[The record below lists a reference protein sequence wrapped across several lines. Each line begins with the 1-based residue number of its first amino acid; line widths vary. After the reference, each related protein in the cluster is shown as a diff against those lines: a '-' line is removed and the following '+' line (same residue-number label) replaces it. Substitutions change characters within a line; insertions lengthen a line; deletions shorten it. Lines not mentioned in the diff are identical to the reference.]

1 MFMKII
7 FKAFIGGVILFTL
20 CGCGVVDNNKKLEDA
35 KTLYD
40 YYKIKNEIRYG
51 DTDNTFGY
59 DKINC
64 DVLKNNEIMYI
75 SHNYFILS
83 DGSFYE
89 YTTNKDSKYSNG
101 MQCIKKDIGF
111 TVKRVINTYIE
122 DTNGKK
128 YNKEFLGEDN
138 FDKNSFSEHEFYV
151 KVLDN
156 EDNIVKYDYIYDL
169 GDEYKSDSISNDTYE
184 SSWDYTKY
192 MILKDD
198 GNIYMDIIKTTRTT
212 TFPYFDVTTT
222 KEIVKEDIFYSKEDY
237 GHILDYD
244 YYSNDYK
251 GVNILVSDKG
261 LFINEE
267 VKTKECTEYLD
278 VDCERKLIEN
288 EVFKKY
294 HDEFKYVNNHYGV
307 LKDGS
312 IVNMSYVFYG
322 ENI

>member
-1 MFMKII
+1 MKRF
-7 FKAFIGGVILFTL
+7 FKFLVIGGITFSL
-20 CGCGVVDNNKKLEDA
+20 CGCGVVDNNKRLEDA

-64 DVLKNNEIMYI
+64 DVLKDNEIMYM

-111 TVKRVINTYIE
+111 TVKRVINNYME
-122 DTNGKK
+122 DTNGKM
-128 YNKEFLGEDN
+128 YNNDFFGVDN
-138 FDKNSFSEHEFYV
+138 FDKNIFREFV
-151 KVLDN
+151 VSVDKVLDN
-156 EDNIVKYDYIYDL
+156 EDNIVKYDYIDDL

-244 YYSNDYK
+244 YYSSDYK
-251 GVNILVSDKG
+251 SVNILVSDKG

-294 HDEFKYVNNHYGV
+294 HDEFKYVNTNYGV

-312 IVNMSYVFYG
+312 IVNMSCVFYG

>member
-1 MFMKII
+1 MRRFLK
-7 FKAFIGGVILFTL
+7 FLVIGGITFCL
-20 CGCGVVDNNKKLEDA
+20 CGCGVVDNNKRLEDA

-40 YYKIKNEIRYG
+40 YYKIKNEIKYG
-51 DTDNTFGY
+51 EVDNTFGY

-64 DVLKNNEIMYI
+64 DVLKDNEIMYI
-75 SHNYFILS
+75 SRNYFILS

-89 YTTNKDSKYSNG
+89 YTTKKDSKYSNG

-111 TVKRVINTYIE
+111 TVKRVINNYME
-122 DTNGKK
+122 DTNGKM
-128 YNKEFLGEDN
+128 YNNDFFDVDN
-138 FDKNSFSEHEFYV
+138 FDKNSFSEYDYYN
-151 KVLDN
+151 KILDN
-156 EDNIVKYDYIYDL
+156 EDNFVKYVYIDDL

-198 GNIYMDIIKTTRTT
+198 GNVYMDIIKTTRTT
-212 TFPYFDVTTT
+212 TFPFIDVITT
-222 KEIVKEDIFYSKEDY
+222 KEIVKEDIFYSKEEY

-244 YYSNDYK
+244 YYSSDYK
-251 GVNILVSDKG
+251 GVNVLVSDKG

-278 VDCERKLIEN
+278 VDCERKLVEN

-294 HDEFKYVNNHYGV
+294 HDEFKYVNTKYGV

>member
-1 MFMKII
+1 MKRF
-7 FKAFIGGVILFTL
+7 FKFLVIGGITFSL

-40 YYKIKNEIRYG
+40 YYKIKNEIKYG
-51 DTDNTFGY
+51 DTYNGYGY

-64 DVLKNNEIMYI
+64 DVLKDNEIMYMT
-75 SHNYFILS
+75 HNYFILS
-83 DGSFYE
+83 DGSFYQ

-111 TVKRVINTYIE
+111 TVKRVIHNYIE
-122 DTNGKK
+122 DTNGKM
-128 YNKEFLGEDN
+128 YNKEILGEDN
-138 FDKNSFSEHEFYV
+138 FDKNSFSECEFYV
-151 KVLDN
+151 KILDN
-156 EDNIVKYDYIYDL
+156 EDNIVRYDYIDDL

-198 GNIYMDIIKTTRTT
+198 GNVYMDIIKTTRTT
-212 TFPYFDVTTT
+212 TFPSFDVTTT

-244 YYSNDYK
+244 YYSTDYK
-251 GVNILVSDKG
+251 GVNVLVSDKG

-278 VDCERKLIEN
+278 VDCERKLVEN

-294 HDEFKYVNNHYGV
+294 HDEFKYVNTNYGV

-312 IVNMSYVFYG
+312 IVNMSYLFYG

>member
-75 SHNYFILS
+75 SNNYFILS

-128 YNKEFLGEDN
+128 YNKFLGEDN
-138 FDKNSFSEHEFYV
+138 FDKNSFSEHEFYN

-156 EDNIVKYDYIYDL
+156 EDNIVKYDYIDDL

-244 YYSNDYK
+244 NYSSDYK

-294 HDEFKYVNNHYGV
+294 HDEFKYVNTHYGV

-312 IVNMSYVFYG
+312 IVDMFCVFYG